1 MNNRKGG
8 FQIMWEE
15 PLVIG
20 IPIEEPDED
29 DDE

>member
-1 MNNRKGG
+1 MSNRKGG

-20 IPIEEPDED
+20 IPIESDED